1 MPEVTI
7 VSDEA
12 FRLDASVAVNLL
24 VSALRL
30 LTHPDD
36 LLTKAAIVK
45 CYHIDVLKEQTED
58 NELLLRTN
66 DLDLLLPEALLTQRE
81 MLLNWRSVCM
91 LYSNWSDST
100 NRVPTC
106 LLSMIS
112 LPVM

>member
-1 MPEVTI
+1 MRVNNQIPMIAQYFLEQMPEVTI

-66 DLDLLLPEALLTQRE
+66 DLDL
-81 MLLNWRSVCM
+81 
-91 LYSNWSDST
+91 YSNWSDST